1 MKIKQIKLTNIGPY
15 INENK
20 FDFDLS
26 DSVRRMILVGGKNG
40 AGKTTLFKA
49 IKTCLYGCVAYG
61 FEAIN
66 AKYPRQEDA
75 AKKQQEVLKKY
86 LEISEFNTADGS
98 FKAISKRYLQGK
110 VESVSALQ
118 ALIQNN
124 ILEQYDVETERLI
137 SYTGSIVEANTLT
150 ESQER
155 AFAEIKESFKKHN
168 ISLLYGVTSSGKTEI
183 YIRLIQEQIKMGRQ
197 VLYLLPEIAL
207 TTQIMHRLQ
216 S

>member
-1 MKIKQIKLTNIGPY
+1 MKFKYVHNNI
-15 INENK
+15 NVLNLEK
-20 FDFDLS
+20 
-26 DSVRRMILVGGKNG
+26 SV
-40 AGKTTLFKA
+40 AFYEKA
-49 IKTCLYGCVAYG
+49 LGMTVARVK
-61 FEAIN
+61 EA
-66 AKYPRQEDA
+66 
-75 AKKQQEVLKKY
+75 
-86 LEISEFNTADGS
+86 ADGS